1 LERTKRIADR
11 LPEFYRT
18 WDTDSV
24 IFKVLDSVGRAL
36 NEEQK
41 SLFRVMRTHWV
52 DTANG
57 GDLDRLGAIF
67 ELQRAKDEA
76 DEDYRGRIKTAL
88 RRFKG
93 GGTNASV
100 LALMGDY
107 LEANPDDLELEENPE
122 GSMSVRRRLSGGES
136 WTIGSMSVEDAFPE
150 IEITLEGEGD
160 VVLNPTVRDLDS
172 GDRVGLKGNFR
183 VGQRLVISKDSATL
197 DGEDVTPL
205 ISSTTFP
212 RLKRGGSR
220 LVYEEEISA
229 KVGRFDKSSF
239 DSSIFRLPV
248 PDAAIRLT
256 WKGKQPSTFSLK
268 VPASALKE
276 KGLTEEDAADFLN
289 IIKGAGVKAT
299 LVVKE

>member
-1 LERTKRIADR
+1 LERTKRIAER

-18 WDTDSV
+18 WDADSV

-57 GDLDRLGAIF
+57 ADLDRLGAIF
-67 ELQRAKDEA
+67 ELRRAKDEA
-76 DEDYRGRIKTAL
+76 DEDYRGRIKSAL
-88 RRFKG
+88 RQFKG
-93 GGTNASV
+93 GGTTGSV
-100 LALMGDY
+100 LALMGDF
-107 LEANPDDLELEENPE
+107 LEASQEDLELEENPE
-122 GSMSVRRRLSGGES
+122 GTISLRRRLSGGES
-136 WTIGSMSVEDAFPE
+136 WTIGSMSVEDASPE
-150 IEITLEGEGD
+150 IEMTLEGEGD

-172 GDRVGLKGNFR
+172 GESVGLKGNFR
-183 VGQRLVISKDSATL
+183 MGQRLVMTQDSSTL
-197 DGEDVTPL
+197 DGEDVTAQ
-205 ISSTTFP
+205 ISSAGFP

-248 PDAAIRLT
+248 PDAVIRLT
-256 WKGKQPSTFSLK
+256 WKGRQPSTFKLR
-268 VPASALKE
+268 VPARALKRNAM
-276 KGLTEEDAADFLN
+276 TEEDAADFLN

-299 LVVKE
+299 LVVTE